1 MPELRKDPVTKEWV
15 IIATE
20 RSRRPN
26 DFRHADESAED
37 RPEFVDNCP
46 FCPGN
51 EAMTPPEV
59 MAYRSEQTEPDT
71 EGWWIRVVPN
81 KFPALS
87 VEGELNRQGFGMY
100 DMMNGIG
107 AHEVIVETPKHNV
120 SPASLAPNQFK
131 EVIWAYRDRFIDL
144 SHDKRFKY
152 ILIFRNHGKVAGA
165 SLEHPHSQLVALPM
179 VPMDVQLKIDGA
191 ARYYDHRERCVYCDM
206 IRQEE
211 TYGKRVVFSNEHFVV
226 FTPFASKFPFETW
239 VMPRHHA
246 AHFAQETHEML
257 NTFAEAFQEIM
268 QRLNVAL
275 SGAPYNY
282 MLHTAP
288 VNTDREPMFHWHLVI
303 VPRLTIAAGF
313 EMGTGIYIN
322 VTSPEDAAEH
332 LRNADPTQA
341 AKPAMAVH

>member
-26 DFRHADESAED
+26 DFRHADEAAED
-37 RPEFVDNCP
+37 RPEFVENCP

-51 EAMTPPEV
+51 EQMTPPEV

-100 DMMNGIG
+100 DVMNGIG

-120 SPASLAPNQFK
+120 SPASLAPSQFK
-131 EVIWAYRDRFIDL
+131 EMIWAYRDRFIEL
-144 SHDKRFKY
+144 SKDQRFKY

-191 ARYYDHRERCVYCDM
+191 ARYYDYRERCVYCDM

-211 TYGKRVVFSNEHFVV
+211 AYGKRVVLSNEHFIV

-239 VMPRHHA
+239 VMPRHHTG
-246 AHFAQETHEML
+246 HFAHESHEML
-257 NTFAEAFQEIM
+257 NAFAEALQETM
-268 QRLNVAL
+268 QRINVAL
-275 SGAPYNY
+275 SGTPYNF

-288 VNTDREPMFHWHLVI
+288 VNTNREPMFHWHLVI

-332 LRNADPTQA
+332 LRNADPAQA